1 MANHPQVDS
10 TAKADSSDI
19 SQAIN
24 GSSSELS
31 SSTWLDMRS
40 ASGYLDAQP
49 QRFTLYDS
57 AASTNSAANAS
68 DAPLTIRTGVATDGA
83 SSNTYLLPQI
93 DFFDSAVPTS
103 DKPLA
108 GGIGVSEAKPSSDA
122 GNEKLNAE
130 IKWEIYSPSDFGT
143 HGNMSDS
150 SDGAGGGHSP
160 PPRNDAAEAEL
171 KGDSRRIQ

>member
-10 TAKADSSDI
+10 TAKADTSDR

-49 QRFTLYDS
+49 QRFALYDS
-57 AASTNSAANAS
+57 AASSNSAANAS

-83 SSNTYLLPQI
+83 SSNAYSLPQI

-103 DKPLA
+103 EKPQA
-108 GGIGVSEAKPSSDA
+108 GGIDASQAKPSSDA
-122 GNEKLNAE
+122 GNDITNAKM
-130 IKWEIYSPSDFGT
+130 KWETYSPSYV
-143 HGNMSDS
+143 GNSN
-150 SDGAGGGHSP
+150 GAY
-160 PPRNDAAEAEL
+160 
-171 KGDSRRIQ
+171 K